1 MEFTA
6 RWKYIF
12 RAPGSKGTCTG
23 VEETQDE
30 GISMWSEMQ
39 ITTTKPP
46 LGWQTKSQYEK
57 SRRKAAPPQEK
68 QQRGKQ
74 LGLENARFNV
84 RGVLQVE
91 SDSDL
96 ARVKYKEG
104 NLKDAMSQNGAV
116 EEATSE
122 SKSQVEYKYD
132 ERGER
137 STSAKATV
145 GGEQN
150 ILSREKERM
159 QEEKM
164 RRREKVGS
172 TEDTHNERK
181 RQRLNE
187 AEEDLHNNKERKGMG
202 EETMTLSASEQL
214 VDWLVGHKCHA
225 IKFLERLC
233 NVSIVLE
240 RGGNANQVVVKGS
253 LRGISKAGA
262 IVKLDVGPP
271 NLLLTDKGA
280 DRLRKD
286 RHRVEER

>member
-1 MEFTA
+1 
-6 RWKYIF
+6 
-12 RAPGSKGTCTG
+12 
-23 VEETQDE
+23 
-30 GISMWSEMQ
+30 MQ

-57 SRRKAAPPQEK
+57 SRRKAAPPEEK

-104 NLKDAMSQNGAV
+104 NLKDARSQNGAI
-116 EEATSE
+116 EEATIE
-122 SKSQVEYKYD
+122 SNIQVKYKNY
-132 ERGER
+132 ERGEH
-137 STSAKATV
+137 STSAGIKAKATV

-150 ILSREKERM
+150 TLSREKERT
-159 QEEKM
+159 QEERT
-164 RRREKVGS
+164 RRREKVRS
-172 TEDTHNERK
+172 IEVTHDERK
-181 RQRLNE
+181 RQRLGE
-187 AEEDLHNNKERKGMG
+187 AEEDLHNNDERKGG
-202 EETMTLSASEQL
+202 ETMTLSASEQL
-214 VDWLVGHKCHA
+214 ADWLVGHKYHA
-225 IKFLERLC
+225 IKFLELLC

-240 RGGNANQVVVKGS
+240 RGRNGNQVVVKGS

-271 NLLLTDKGA
+271 NLLLTDNGA

>member
-1 MEFTA
+1 
-6 RWKYIF
+6 
-12 RAPGSKGTCTG
+12 
-23 VEETQDE
+23 
-30 GISMWSEMQ
+30 MQ

-46 LGWQTKSQYEK
+46 LGWQTKSQYEM
-57 SRRKAAPPQEK
+57 SRRKAAPPKEK

-84 RGVLQVE
+84 LGVLQVE
-91 SDSDL
+91 ADSDS
-96 ARVKYKEG
+96 AEVKYKG
-104 NLKDAMSQNGAV
+104 DASKDARSQKGAM
-116 EEATSE
+116 EEVTTE
-122 SKSQVEYKYD
+122 SKAQVKYKND

-137 STSAKATV
+137 STSTGIKVNASV
-145 GGEQN
+145 GRDQN
-150 ILSREKERM
+150 ILSRDKERM

-172 TEDTHNERK
+172 IEVTHNERK
-181 RQRLNE
+181 RQRLGE
-187 AEEDLHNNKERKGMG
+187 AEEDLHNNNERKGMG
-202 EETMTLSASEQL
+202 EETMALSASEQL

-225 IKFLERLC
+225 IKFLELLC

-240 RGGNANQVVVKGS
+240 RGRNGNKVVVKGS

-271 NLLLTDKGA
+271 NLLLTDNGA

>member
-1 MEFTA
+1 
-6 RWKYIF
+6 
-12 RAPGSKGTCTG
+12 
-23 VEETQDE
+23 
-30 GISMWSEMQ
+30 MQ

-57 SRRKAAPPQEK
+57 SRRKAAPPEEK

-104 NLKDAMSQNGAV
+104 NLKDARSQNGAI
-116 EEATSE
+116 EEATIE
-122 SKSQVEYKYD
+122 SKIQVKYKND
-132 ERGER
+132 ERGEC
-137 STSAKATV
+137 STSAGIKAKATV
-145 GGEQN
+145 GRDQN
-150 ILSREKERM
+150 ILSRDKERM

-172 TEDTHNERK
+172 IEVTHDERK
-181 RQRLNE
+181 RQRWGE
-187 AEEDLHNNKERKGMG
+187 AGEDLHNNNERKGMG
-202 EETMTLSASEQL
+202 EETMTLSASQQL
-214 VDWLVGHKCHA
+214 ADWLVWNKCHA
-225 IKFLERLC
+225 IKFLELLC

-240 RGGNANQVVVKGS
+240 RGRNGNKVVVKGS

-271 NLLLTDKGA
+271 NLLLTDNGA

-286 RHRVEER
+286 RHRMEER